1 MAGKFI
7 VIFGP
12 SGSGKGELIAHIR
25 KTFPDMV
32 FARSDATRA
41 MRPGER
47 DGEVY
52 HFVRSEAFDAKA
64 KEDGF
69 LEWAEYGGN
78 RYGTPKSEVIPFLEA
93 GKTVLKE
100 MDVQG
105 VRQVRAALPRE
116 QVAVIFISAGPWEGL
131 ERRIRAR
138 APITDE
144 ELMKRKER
152 YEDESSYA
160 SEADFIVENLEGK
173 LDEAKARIEAIL
185 QGVISEANPIS

>member
-1 MAGKFI
+1 MKGKFI

-25 KTFPDMV
+25 AAFPEIV

-52 HFVRSEAFDAKA
+52 HFLAREAFDAKVA
-64 KEDGF
+64 ADGF

-78 RYGTPKSEVIPFLEA
+78 RYGTSKEEVVPFLEE

-105 VRQVRAALPRE
+105 VRQVRAALPKE
-116 QVAVIFISAGPWEGL
+116 QVSVIFISAGPWEGL

-144 ELMKRKER
+144 ELKKRRER
-152 YEDESSYA
+152 YEDESSYG
-160 SEADFIVENLEGK
+160 SEADFTVENLEGK
-173 LDEAKARIEAIL
+173 LDEAKRQIEEFVRMNI
-185 QGVISEANPIS
+185 VR